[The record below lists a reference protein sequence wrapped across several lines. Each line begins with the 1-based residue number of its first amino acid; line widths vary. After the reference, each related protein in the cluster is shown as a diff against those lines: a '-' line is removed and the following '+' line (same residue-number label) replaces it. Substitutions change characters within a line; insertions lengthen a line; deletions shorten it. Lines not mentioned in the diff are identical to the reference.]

1 MNSLPKVPTNA
12 TLVVGRAQETLPK
25 FLEEHQQNVRFAH
38 FDMDTYQ
45 STLDVLRLLRP
56 RLVSGSVIVFD
67 ELIGY
72 PLWQEGEYKAW
83 SEFVA
88 EARVSFKYFATT
100 GLQAGVEIL

>member
-1 MNSLPKVPTNA
+1 LI
-12 TLVVGRAQETLPK
+12 VGKAQDTLPR

-72 PLWQEGEYKAW
+72 PLWQESEYKAW
-83 SEFVA
+83 SEFIK
-88 EARVSFKYFATT
+88 EAQISFKYFATT
-100 GLQAGVEIL
+100 GVVAGVEIL